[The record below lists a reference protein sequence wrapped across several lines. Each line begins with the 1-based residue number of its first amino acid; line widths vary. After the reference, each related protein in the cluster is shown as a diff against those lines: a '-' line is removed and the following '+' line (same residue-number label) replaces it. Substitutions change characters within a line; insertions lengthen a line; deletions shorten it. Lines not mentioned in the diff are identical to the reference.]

1 MSICAL
7 LFHWPNKLQWEV
19 LFWYKT
25 DIVISSKRYSRWHN
39 WHNRSLGV
47 NSKYSLYELIILKR
61 CHFAWNIVF
70 GQPGFI
76 LPDFSFE
83 VGRDIV
89 NYFSYFKKNAL
100 PKIVKR
106 KYLVEYPINIVGKIA
121 SEIGVPWLCW
131 TNQIYHSDFGL
142 DINEWLDHLMSMLRS
157 LYVKNTLQ

>member
-25 DIVISSKRYSRWHN
+25 DIVISSKRYSRWHS

-47 NSKYSLYELIILKR
+47 NSKYSLYELVTLKR

-76 LPDFSFE
+76 LPDFTSFE
-83 VGRDIV
+83 VG
-89 NYFSYFKKNAL
+89 SAL

-106 KYLVEYPINIVGKIA
+106 KYIVEYPINIVGKIT
-121 SEIGVPWLCW
+121 SEIRVPWLCW
-131 TNQIYHSDFGL
+131 TNQIYHSPFGL
-142 DINEWLDHLMSMLRS
+142 DINEWLIKWVCYAPYTL
-157 LYVKNTLQ
+157 KNTLQ